1 MSNRQRELLEQFKRS
16 KRIVIVT
23 PLHNFNVT
31 SKFKEYIDN
40 IFIARETFKYVSGGS
55 IGLMSDDRK
64 VLLLQ
69 SSGAIYSQN
78 DPKYSP
84 IKLSRIY
91 ISRRHGCKRYQ

>member
-1 MSNRQRELLEQFKRS
+1 M
-16 KRIVIVT
+16 VT
-23 PLHNFNVT
+23 PLHNFNIT

-40 IFIARETFKYVSGGS
+40 IFIARETFKYVSGVS